1 MTVLGTRALIMRRTV
16 HLLTAGDAPAWRA
29 RHDLMLRQRVLGNYR
44 RELAGVNLDE
54 LAAAGRAVRPTTS
67 RAR

>member
-1 MTVLGTRALIMRRTV
+1 MTVLGTRALDPK
-16 HLLTAGDAPAWRA
+16 H
-29 RHDLMLRQRVLGNYR
+29 R

-54 LAAAGRAVRPTTS
+54 LARRAGRSSPTAS